1 MAEEEDACTRIR
13 ELEEKLESFRS
24 AYEQE
29 EKRHQVTQAALT
41 EASAREKSS
50 DAPHAGGEAE
60 RMQRLVND
68 KRKLALEVQTLKEE
82 KERAEARAR
91 ALESK
96 VKEKDSAILEAAAS
110 GKVAPLRGRARAG
123 GKSDDSDSDAGK
135 ALEQLHA
142 KEEELKQA
150 QVAVKDLQGKL
161 AQMSKSSATASLSL
175 EKALK
180 SGEMLQMKLK
190 AAEKAGAEA
199 EKKLASAHVR
209 ISELEAAQSAKA
221 STSAVDELQANIAQ
235 LQDASTSHV
244 QQLQARAD
252 EVYMRRCCR
261 ASFTADRHRT

>member
-1 MAEEEDACTRIR
+1 MVSTMAEEEDACTRIR

-29 EKRHQVTQAALT
+29 EKRHQVTQAALA

-50 DAPHAGGEAE
+50 DAPQAGGEAE

-91 ALESK
+91 AFESK
-96 VKEKDSAILEAAAS
+96 VKEKDVLEAAAS

-180 SGEMLQMKLK
+180 SGEVLQMKLK

-209 ISELEAAQSAKA
+209 ISELEAAHQSAKA
-221 STSAVDELQANIAQ
+221 STSAPNLN
-235 LQDASTSHV
+235 LCLT
-244 QQLQARAD
+244 
-252 EVYMRRCCR
+252 
-261 ASFTADRHRT
+261 